1 MTFCVLSQLAML
13 RPEALTFITVQD
25 ILNGDIQL
33 MTALVARLF
42 CTHST
47 LVLKSRQVAQVAR
60 DVENV
65 EHE

>member
-1 MTFCVLSQLAML
+1 MTFCVLFQLAML